1 MKGKSYLV
9 TGASRGVGLCLVQQL
24 AQKEDKPL
32 IFAAAR
38 SPEKY
43 EELQHLAKGNK
54 QVRIVR
60 LDLTDVE
67 TIKVTSAIPGTIQ
80 KQNGHL
86 SR

>member
-1 MKGKSYLV
+1 MGKGKSYLV

-43 EELQHLAKGNK
+43 EELQHLAKKHK
-54 QVRIVR
+54 QVHILR

-67 TIKVTSAIPGTIQ
+67 TIKVISNMPATM
-80 KQNGHL
+80 
-86 SR
+86 

>member
-24 AQKEDKPL
+24 AQKPDKPL

-43 EELQHLAKGNK
+43 EELQDLVKEHK
-54 QVRIVR
+54 QVHIIR
-60 LDLTDVE
+60 LDLTKVE
-67 TIKVTSAIPGTIQ
+67 TIKVRPG
-80 KQNGHL
+80 GC
-86 SR
+86 S